1 MVVDFKRA
9 YAQLFCLPSLN
20 KASLPTELQC
30 LLVPAEVLRDT
41 RQTPAQRWHAG
52 ILVTVLCFHLE
63 STLKRLELADENPNK

>member
-9 YAQLFCLPSLN
+9 YAQLFCLPSLK

-41 RQTPAQRWHAG
+41 RQTPA
-52 ILVTVLCFHLE
+52 
-63 STLKRLELADENPNK
+63 